1 VSARPTSYAT
11 PAAAR
16 AYTARVLAR
25 PAPTGPARVYLIY
38 SPKLRTSPGTW
49 AALLPAITASLRGA
63 ELLEYPD
70 LFGKSGAPPVE
81 ERVPRIIAETHG
93 ALVIPF
99 TWRRPASPVR
109 HLLGY
114 PAAAEARALVS
125 AGVPVLVLTPTGLA
139 AWPDVRARAAA
150 DPHPPYLTL
159 ELDLPDLPPRPL
171 PTVVASMRALGLRA
185 TNTRAAPAPSRPRAD
200 PDASFEEA
208 RPPAEDSR

>member
-1 VSARPTSYAT
+1 
-11 PAAAR
+11 
-16 AYTARVLAR
+16 
-25 PAPTGPARVYLIY
+25 
-38 SPKLRTSPGTW
+38 
-49 AALLPAITASLRGA
+49 
-63 ELLEYPD
+63 
-70 LFGKSGAPPVE
+70 
-81 ERVPRIIAETHG
+81 
-93 ALVIPF
+93 
-99 TWRRPASPVR
+99 VR